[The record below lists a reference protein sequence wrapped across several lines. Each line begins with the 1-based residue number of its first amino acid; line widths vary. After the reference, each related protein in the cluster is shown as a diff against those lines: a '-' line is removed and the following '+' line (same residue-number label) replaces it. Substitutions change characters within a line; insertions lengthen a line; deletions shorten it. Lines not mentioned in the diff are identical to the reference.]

1 MTTRFVAITALVLG
15 IHASALQAQPV
26 SANPEATL
34 GQVLSLSASAQKEI
48 QQDWLTVVLRAH
60 VEGSD
65 AATVQNQLKA
75 QVEQALAALQ
85 GQAQQAPAQAFE
97 VRSGNFGIYPRYS
110 DKGRV
115 VAWQGQADLLV
126 QGRDFVR
133 VSQAAGQLPR
143 LTVAQASFS
152 LSKAA
157 RQALETE
164 VQSQA
169 VQKFR
174 ERAQQLAQGFG
185 FTGYSLRQVSVSSV
199 DRPEPPLLQARA
211 MVADMASSAPAA
223 AIPLAAGKDEVR
235 ITVSGSIQLR

>member
-34 GQVLSLSASAQKEI
+34 GQVVSLSASAQKEI

-97 VRSGNFGIYPRYS
+97 VRSGNFGIYPRHAPLITQI
-110 DKGRV
+110 KAGV
-115 VAWQGQADLLV
+115 VRIKVPGKTEEEMVYV
-126 QGRDFVR
+126 QGGFLEVQPHCVTVLADGRYEYE
-133 VSQAAGQLPR
+133 GQPFRSLSALAFKITGTRWNGEEWWIEAVPYPVKPR
-143 LTVAQASFS
+143 L
-152 LSKAA
+152 
-157 RQALETE
+157 RQPCKIGKLRLK
-164 VQSQA
+164 
-169 VQKFR
+169 KFYGSTMR
-174 ERAQQLAQGFG
+174 VITLK
-185 FTGYSLRQVSVSSV
+185 SSN
-199 DRPEPPLLQARA
+199 R
-211 MVADMASSAPAA
+211 
-223 AIPLAAGKDEVR
+223 
-235 ITVSGSIQLR
+235 QLRATGM